1 VLVAQY
7 TFFFCVLLA
16 LQSENQPQTTS
27 KTGPWR
33 KVSLSLREY
42 LHMGLLVPLSLSILF
57 FVGSS
62 CEVVDS

>member
-1 VLVAQY
+1 MLVAQ
-7 TFFFCVLLA
+7 FIFSCVLLA

-33 KVSLSLREY
+33 KVSLSLQEH
-42 LHMGLLVPLSLSILF
+42 LHMGLSVPLSLSVLF
-57 FVGSS
+57 FVASS

>member
-33 KVSLSLREY
+33 KVSLSLRE

>member
-1 VLVAQY
+1 MLAAQ
-7 TFFFCVLLA
+7 FFPPCMLLA

-33 KVSLSLREY
+33 KVSLSLKEH
-42 LHMGLLVPLSLSILF
+42 LHMGLSVPLSLSVLF
-57 FVGSS
+57 FVASS